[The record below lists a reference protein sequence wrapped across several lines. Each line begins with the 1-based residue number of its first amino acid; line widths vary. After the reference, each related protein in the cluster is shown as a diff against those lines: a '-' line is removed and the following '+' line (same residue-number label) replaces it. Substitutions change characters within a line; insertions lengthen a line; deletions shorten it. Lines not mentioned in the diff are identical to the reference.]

1 MINIYLSSSRAQG
14 RNEVESQHVGSG
26 SHCWQQCF
34 THGIKDQADDKNGF
48 RHQNSHRLWDQ
59 RSTFWVKKKKWVQLR
74 QNRPHYNPDS
84 AHVNFS
90 KFVGA
95 IFLQYHSPLYEH
107 SRNVLL
113 PQFSPLIIL
122 SNPV

>member
-1 MINIYLSSSRAQG
+1 MINICLSSSRAQG
-14 RNEVESQHVGSG
+14 RNEVESQRLGSG

-34 THGIKDQADDKNGF
+34 THGIRDQPNDKNGF
-48 RHQNSHRLWDQ
+48 RDQNSDRLWDK
-59 RSTFWVKKKKWVQLR
+59 RSKFWVKKKNGFSYEKIYLITTLR
-74 QNRPHYNPDS
+74 ARTIFFP
-84 AHVNFS
+84 

-95 IFLQYHSPLYEH
+95 IFLQYHSPLYEN